1 MKRFGYE
8 WMKLTWNRILLA
20 AVFLCLAAVLFYQ
33 WQNAPKTQPMFDR
46 EQYQA
51 VLTAVMEREPEEAKE
66 WIEKETAW
74 RRFLVSMIYFAEEKE
89 ILDMQLAQLE
99 EQYPQTDWEARL
111 ETETEEGIGEEDLL
125 QESRIYEEVAAR
137 VQYQASYPE
146 FLETVQRQAD
156 SMLDLPLFSDM
167 SAFSKRNIVKTAE
180 VYGRLTGQS
189 LGLDYS
195 VAPVVWSESRLA
207 DALMLVLILLFGWQ
221 IFCRER
227 EEGLYPLLLGTR
239 NGRLPLAAGKMTAY
253 VSALAVTAVLL
264 YGGQMLLAFGMYG
277 AGNMS
282 LPLASLSEF
291 RDCPYEISIAQYA
304 WFYLG
309 VKVMGVVLFGGFAMA
324 LLTGCRKYGAA
335 VCLYFLIIV
344 LEYLLY
350 VRMDSASPFNGLKY
364 LNLAAVLDAKA
375 WFSTY
380 RNLNVF
386 SHPLS
391 VMPGK
396 LIFAGICAVV
406 TTVLAAWGFCRRTQQ
421 RSLPGWNA
429 CMEQVQKGMARLPRP
444 GAHGSLFLHEGFKLY
459 RLGAMALVL
468 LVLAA
473 GSVRMAAGIP
483 DREGDPEQRAY
494 TYYLERIQ
502 GLYTKETQNLL
513 RKEEAVMALQDE
525 EAKEMERGY
534 QDGTIG
540 KEEYAEWGDERM
552 RMIQARGGGLDQ
564 VLEQERVIVQTIQET
579 GAEEKVGFADVN
591 QLSYLFE
598 DDERQMAYAM
608 VFLAVSTLAITRLFG
623 MEYQGMQPLLVSTV
637 RGRRPLCANKM
648 LQSILFLT
656 LLYGI
661 LYLPYYWA
669 IWEDLVRVDT
679 GLWLRGV
686 MGYERFEYSISIG
699 QAFGMM
705 VGIRYLTAVSCGMIA
720 AGTAKLVHHPAV
732 GSAVCFLLFLAPCFL
747 YLMGVDLSG
756 WTCVGGFLPQL
767 VYRNGG
773 AMAYLGKLG
782 ILLGI
787 DGMVGVFLLRER
799 GRRM

>member
-1 MKRFGYE
+1 
-8 WMKLTWNRILLA
+8 
-20 AVFLCLAAVLFYQ
+20 
-33 WQNAPKTQPMFDR
+33 
-46 EQYQA
+46 
-51 VLTAVMEREPEEAKE
+51 
-66 WIEKETAW
+66 
-74 RRFLVSMIYFAEEKE
+74 
-89 ILDMQLAQLE
+89 
-99 EQYPQTDWEARL
+99 
-111 ETETEEGIGEEDLL
+111 
-125 QESRIYEEVAAR
+125 
-137 VQYQASYPE
+137 
-146 FLETVQRQAD
+146 
-156 SMLDLPLFSDM
+156 
-167 SAFSKRNIVKTAE
+167 
-180 VYGRLTGQS
+180 
-189 LGLDYS
+189 
-195 VAPVVWSESRLA
+195 
-207 DALMLVLILLFGWQ
+207 
-221 IFCRER
+221 
-227 EEGLYPLLLGTR
+227 
-239 NGRLPLAAGKMTAY
+239 MTAY

-444 GAHGSLFLHEGFKLY
+444 GAHGTLFLHEGFK
-459 RLGAMALVL
+459 
-468 LVLAA
+468 
-473 GSVRMAAGIP
+473 
-483 DREGDPEQRAY
+483 
-494 TYYLERIQ
+494 
-502 GLYTKETQNLL
+502 
-513 RKEEAVMALQDE
+513 
-525 EAKEMERGY
+525 
-534 QDGTIG
+534 
-540 KEEYAEWGDERM
+540 
-552 RMIQARGGGLDQ
+552 
-564 VLEQERVIVQTIQET
+564 
-579 GAEEKVGFADVN
+579 
-591 QLSYLFE
+591 
-598 DDERQMAYAM
+598 
-608 VFLAVSTLAITRLFG
+608 
-623 MEYQGMQPLLVSTV
+623 
-637 RGRRPLCANKM
+637 
-648 LQSILFLT
+648 
-656 LLYGI
+656 

-773 AMAYLGKLG
+773 TLAYLGKLG

-799 GRRM
+799 GRRI